1 MTADRRAALVEK
13 VTKLLVGR
21 EGESMWDA
29 SCWKPGANLM
39 NAQIELWLC
48 RAEYEERAAA
58 AIDLIRAEV
67 LEEAARVADDYEG
80 KGMDG
85 GYDSHLGDAF
95 RTRREI
101 AAAIRSLKGDK

>member
-1 MTADRRAALVEK
+1 MTPDRDELVEK
-13 VTKLLVGR
+13 VARVLADGQGEHQ
-21 EGESMWDA
+21 EGVWRFYAKDA
-29 SCWKPGANLM
+29 T
-39 NAQIELWLC
+39 
-48 RAEYEERAAA
+48 A

-95 RTRREI
+95 RTRRDI
-101 AAAIRSLKGDK
+101 AAAIRALKGGAGPSVD